1 MCDDHS
7 RNISV
12 CGVWKVRIGIQVSRR
27 GNFTHTHTH
36 IYIYRYSILIF
47 SEVKKCEKEEDR
59 KEIMN
64 LINHSSH
71 NLNLPN
77 ISKCKYKPSW
87 SFVSFRRISISCDTF
102 PWIKKW
108 ESPKESSPRQPTSKR
123 KFSFKFSN
131 NSKKSWI
138 KFQIFPS
145 NDNAL
150 HKL

>member
-77 ISKCKYKPSW
+77 ISKCKYKPS
-87 SFVSFRRISISCDTF
+87 
-102 PWIKKW
+102 
-108 ESPKESSPRQPTSKR
+108 
-123 KFSFKFSN
+123 
-131 NSKKSWI
+131 
-138 KFQIFPS
+138 
-145 NDNAL
+145 
-150 HKL
+150 